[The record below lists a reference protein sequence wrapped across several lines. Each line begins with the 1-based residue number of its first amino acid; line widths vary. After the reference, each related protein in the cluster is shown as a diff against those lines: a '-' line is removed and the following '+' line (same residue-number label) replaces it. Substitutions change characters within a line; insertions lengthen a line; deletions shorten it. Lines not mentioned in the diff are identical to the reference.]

1 MLRQVYRRM
10 VTVIHRDEEHR
21 LTRRAFL
28 HIMFLASAALGLA
41 SVPLATMARWAER
54 SGPKRSPEPLGTPI
68 ANTTDVKPGES
79 LQFNWPTEKDP
90 AVLIHLP
97 EGRFVA
103 YDRRCTHLLCPVL
116 WEPGLDRLVCPC
128 HDGHFNARTGQ
139 VLFGPPRRPLPVI
152 DVAVRDGVVYALGSE
167 PRGVKT
173 DGA

>member
-1 MLRQVYRRM
+1 MMKQVYRRM

-21 LTRRAFL
+21 LNRRAFL
-28 HIMFLASAALGLA
+28 HLMFLGSAVLGLA
-41 SVPLATMARWAER
+41 SVPLATLARWAQR
-54 SGPKRSPEPLGTPI
+54 AAPQKAPEPMGVPI
-68 ANTTDVKPGES
+68 ARAADIPPGSS
-79 LQFNWPTEKDP
+79 LNFNWPTANDP

-116 WEPGLDRLVCPC
+116 WDRQADHLVCPC
-128 HDGHFNARTGQ
+128 HDGHFNARTGE
-139 VLFGPPRRPLPVI
+139 VLHGPPRRPLPRI
-152 DVAVRDGVVYALGSE
+152 EVAVRNGTVYVLGNE

>member
-1 MLRQVYRRM
+1 MLRQVYRRL

-21 LTRRAFL
+21 LNRRAFL
-28 HIMFLASAALGLA
+28 HIMFLGSAALGLA
-41 SVPLATMARWAER
+41 SIPLATLARWAQR
-54 SGPKRSPEPLGTPI
+54 SGPKLAPEPAGTPI
-68 ANTTDVKPGES
+68 ANVADLAPGES

-97 EGRFVA
+97 EGSFVA

-116 WEPGLDRLVCPC
+116 WDRQMDHLVCPC
-128 HDGHFNARTGQ
+128 HDGHFNARTGD
-139 VLFGPPRRPLPVI
+139 VLYGPPRRPLPRI
-152 DVAVRDGVVYALGSE
+152 DLAIRNGVVYALGGA

>member
-21 LTRRAFL
+21 LNRRAFL

-41 SVPLATMARWAER
+41 SIPLATLARWAER
-54 SGPKRSPEPLGTPI
+54 SGPKLAPEPTGTPI
-68 ANTTDVKPGES
+68 ATAADIPPGEA
-79 LQFNWPTEKDP
+79 LNFHWPTEKDP
-90 AVLIHLP
+90 AVLVHLP

-116 WEPGLDRLVCPC
+116 WDKSVDRLVCPC
-128 HDGHFNARTGQ
+128 HDGHFDARTGN
-139 VLFGPPRRPLPVI
+139 VLYGPPRRPLPEI
-152 DVAVRDGVVYALGSE
+152 ELQVRDGVIYAMGAG

>member
-21 LTRRAFL
+21 LNRRAFL

-41 SVPLATMARWAER
+41 AVPLATLARWADR
-54 SGPKRSPEPLGTPI
+54 SGPKLAPEPTGTPI
-68 ANTTDVKPGES
+68 AAAADIPPGEA
-79 LQFNWPTEKDP
+79 LNFHWPTDRDP
-90 AVLIHLP
+90 AVLVHLP

-116 WEPGLDRLVCPC
+116 WDKQVDRLVCPC
-128 HDGHFNARTGQ
+128 HDGHFDARTGD
-139 VLFGPPRRPLPVI
+139 VLYGPPRRPLPEI
-152 DVAVRDGVVYALGSE
+152 ELKVRDGVIFAMGAG